1 MSFLLQVKGL
11 NYLIKN
17 FGLVRALKYSFFKY
31 YFRYRLSKTDFDKQR
46 VIKTNGYKLA
56 LIPNDLGISAEL
68 AIFKKHEPIHTQL
81 ICQEIKPGM
90 ICIDLG
96 ANIGYYAILEGKL
109 VGKKGKVIC
118 IEPSPTNFSYLK
130 KNIELQQNSNFEAFN
145 FAIGDRDSTVKFKV
159 SNRSNWSRVISE
171 KREVE
176 NDDQTKTIEVP
187 MKKLDSFLR
196 ERPQPKIDL
205 IRMDIEGFEYESFFG
220 MVETLKKF
228 KPTLIIEIHS
238 VEMGL
243 ERSKEFLDNLRKLG
257 YNIKYYFP
265 RFWDFKIISSMKDV
279 KKIRI
284 EDLIKNIDAE
294 KNSAF
299 TLFLLADKENI
310 KS

>member
-1 MSFLLQVKGL
+1 MSFLSQVKGV

-145 FAIGDRDSTVKFKV
+145 FAIGDRDSTVKFQV
-159 SNRSNWSRVISE
+159 SDKSNWSRVVSE
-171 KREVE
+171 FHHEYA
-176 NDDQTKTIEVP
+176 DQTKTIEVP

-196 ERPQPKIDL
+196 ENPQPKIDL
-205 IRMDIEGFEYESFFG
+205 IRMDIEGFEYEASFG

-228 KPTLIIEIHS
+228 KPILIIEVHTNELS
-238 VEMGL
+238 L
-243 ERSKEFLDNLRKLG
+243 ERAKEFLDNLRKLG

-265 RFWDFKIISSMKDV
+265 KFWDFNIISSMKDV
-279 KKIRI
+279 KKISI

-294 KNSAF
+294 KGSAF
-299 TLFLLADKENI
+299 TLFLSADKKNI

>member
-1 MSFLLQVKGL
+1 MSFLFQVKGL

-56 LIPNDLGISAEL
+56 LVPNDLGISAEL

-81 ICQEIKPGM
+81 ISQEIKPGM

-96 ANIGYYAILEGKL
+96 ANIGYYAMLEGKL

-145 FAIGDRDSTVKFKV
+145 FAIGDRDGAVKFLV
-159 SNRSNWSRVISE
+159 SNKTNLSRVVSE
-171 KREVE
+171 FHHQY
-176 NDDQTKTIEVP
+176 DDQTSTIEVP

-196 ERPQPKIDL
+196 ENPQPKIDL
-205 IRMDIEGFEYESFFG
+205 IRMDIEGFEYEASFG

-228 KPTLIIEIHS
+228 KPILIIEVHTNELS
-238 VEMGL
+238 L

-265 RFWDFKIISSMKDV
+265 KFWDFNIISSMKDV
-279 KKIRI
+279 KKISI

-294 KNSAF
+294 KGGAF
-299 TLFLLADKENI
+299 TLFLSADKENI